1 MDFSTSATINFTGLT
16 NYLNFQPTGL
26 MADGTLD
33 MLAIDTELLSDLVDD
48 RNLDSFLLPD
58 TGAEKMA
65 VPVREGDVSVAN
77 ETTLNDNAS
86 GDSGWGVGF
95 SPAEPN
101 YVGDSKGSVAMTS
114 GSLDLYVH
122 ANLYEG
128 DVL

>member
-1 MDFSTSATINFTGLT
+1 MT
-16 NYLNFQPTGL
+16 
-26 MADGTLD
+26 
-33 MLAIDTELLSDLVDD
+33 AIDTELLRDLVND
-48 RNLDSFLLPD
+48 RSLDSLLLPD
-58 TGAEKMA
+58 AGVETMA

-86 GDSGWGVGF
+86 GDSGWGVGA
-95 SPAEPN
+95 SPAEPS

-122 ANLYEG
+122 ANFYGSEGG